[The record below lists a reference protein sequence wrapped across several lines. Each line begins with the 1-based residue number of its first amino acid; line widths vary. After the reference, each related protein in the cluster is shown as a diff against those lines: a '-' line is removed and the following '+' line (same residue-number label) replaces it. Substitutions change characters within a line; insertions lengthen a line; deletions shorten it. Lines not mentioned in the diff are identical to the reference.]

1 MKRSAPA
8 LALLLLFAPGLARAD
23 VDDFDHRVAYDD
35 SGIWKRSNQLDL
47 TYAATATV
55 VAGSIFADRD
65 SRMCKNFDRSM
76 DAMVMSLATT
86 TAMKYAFQRQRPD
99 QGNGGGA
106 FFAGSGNH
114 SFPSGEVAQISAV
127 VTPFILEY
135 HHDHPWVYALALLPA
150 YDAVARVKVRQ
161 HWQSDVLVG
170 AAIGTGFG
178 IYAHKRDTP
187 FFFHALPDGGGM
199 FGYRKEWR

>member
-1 MKRSAPA
+1 MNRLAPA
-8 LALLLLFAPGLARAD
+8 FALLLLAAPGLALAEGPLFID
-23 VDDFDHRVAYDD
+23 EPVHFDD
-35 SGIWKRSNQLDL
+35 SGIWKRSYQQDL
-47 TYAATATV
+47 SYTAGATV
-55 VAGSIFADRD
+55 LAGSLFLD
-65 SRMCKNFDRSM
+65 SDTRMGKTFDRSM

-86 TAMKYAFQRQRPD
+86 TAMKFVFQRERPD

-106 FFAGSGNH
+106 FFAGAGHQSI
-114 SFPSGEVAQISAV
+114 PSGEVAQISAV

-150 YDAVARVKVRQ
+150 YDAVARVKVRE

-178 IYAHKRDTP
+178 VYAHRRETP
-187 FFFHALPDGGGM
+187 FFFHLLPDGGGM
-199 FGYRKEWR
+199 FGYRKAF